1 MAEIGFPVFFLL
13 MLLAGIGA
21 LASTIAG
28 HWVRILA
35 ALDGKLIASPSP
47 ERILSVRTCA
57 PADLPYV
64 ARRMNRAFALEPV
77 RPSSPPRRKAA

>member
-1 MAEIGFPVFFLL
+1 MAEIGFPIFFLL
-13 MLLAGIGA
+13 ILLAGIGA

-28 HWVRILA
+28 HWARILA

-64 ARRMNRAFALEPV
+64 ARRMNRAAGFESL
-77 RPSSPPRRKAA
+77 RPASPSRRKAA